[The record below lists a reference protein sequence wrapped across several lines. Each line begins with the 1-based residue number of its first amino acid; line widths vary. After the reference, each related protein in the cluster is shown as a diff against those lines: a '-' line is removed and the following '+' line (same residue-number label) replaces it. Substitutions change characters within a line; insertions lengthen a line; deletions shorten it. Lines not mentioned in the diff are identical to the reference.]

1 MASLKERIKSSPGL
15 TALSH
20 FLLKPRNQY
29 RPRWWVRN
37 LWNPFK
43 HSRGKNSVICRKT
56 RIDAMPF
63 NKFDLGANSMIEDF
77 SIINNA
83 VGDVFIGDR
92 TLVGLS
98 CVVIGPVTIG
108 NDILIAQHVVLSALN
123 HNYEDVSLPIKD
135 QGVNTLEIVVED
147 EVWIGANAVIT
158 AGTRIGK
165 HAIVAGGS
173 VVTKDVPPYSIVGG
187 NPARLLKQY
196 NFETKQWE
204 KVSKPK

>member
-1 MASLKERIKSSPGL
+1 MASLKEKIKASPFL
-15 TALSH
+15 TNLSH
-20 FLLKPRNQY
+20 LLLKPRNQY

-37 LWNPFK
+37 LWNPFRHK
-43 HSRGKNSVICRKT
+43 HGKNSVVCRQV
-56 RIDAMPF
+56 RMDVMPF
-63 NKFDLGANSMIEDF
+63 NQFELGEKSLIEDF
-77 SIINNA
+77 AIINNA

-98 CVVIGPVTIG
+98 SVIIGPVRLG

-135 QGVNTLEIVVED
+135 QGVNMQEIVVED
-147 EVWIGANAVIT
+147 EVWIGANAVVT

-173 VVTKDVPPYSIVGG
+173 VVTKDVPPYTIVGG
-187 NPARLLKQY
+187 NPARILKRY
-196 NFETKQWE
+196 NFDSKEWE
-204 KVSKPK
+204 KVKPS